1 MWHRHPLCHIAA
13 LLPSPA
19 AVVSCLLSLVC
30 CLCLPHVT
38 CQDPREELLKYAK
51 LSKDDPMF
59 LGAAYAK
66 SQPAT
71 ILQQDTLEEEQKKL
85 NEDAKALLK

>member
-1 MWHRHPLCHIAA
+1 MRDVSVGTSGLTGTKDKIAA
-13 LLPSPA
+13 F
-19 AVVSCLLSLVC
+19 
-30 CLCLPHVT
+30 
-38 CQDPREELLKYAK
+38 QNEDPREELLKYAK